1 MKKISSTFVMFIMI
15 SGLLSSI
22 AMPIYLMISTSS
34 LKNILPEWF
43 VITNFILSTLMM
55 IFIFMLFILFVFNN
69 DKSLALIYTNK
80 IYIINL

>member
-1 MKKISSTFVMFIMI
+1 MKKISSTFIMFIMI

-43 VITNFILSTLMM
+43 VTTNFILSSLML
-55 IFIFMLFILFVFNN
+55 IFIFMLFIMFIFGN
-69 DKSLALIYTNK
+69 DKK
-80 IYIINL
+80 Q